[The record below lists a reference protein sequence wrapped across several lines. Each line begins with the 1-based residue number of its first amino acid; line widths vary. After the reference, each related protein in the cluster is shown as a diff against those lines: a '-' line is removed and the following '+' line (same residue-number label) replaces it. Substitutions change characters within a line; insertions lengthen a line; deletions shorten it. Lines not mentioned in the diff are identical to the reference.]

1 MTRAA
6 PESIAVARDWRP
18 NRAAIEAIVAGWHSD
33 PFVVFGEMDVHLMAD
48 GTRRRL
54 YEKLGAA
61 PWARKGPG
69 DQYRRSNI

>member
-6 PESIAVARDWRP
+6 PELLAVAADWRP
-18 NRAAIEAIVAGWHSD
+18 DRAAIEVIVAGRHSD
-33 PFVVFGEMDVHLMAD
+33 PFAVFGEMDVHLMAD

-61 PWARKGPG
+61 P
-69 DQYRRSNI
+69 